1 MLSPWAAVRVCSR
14 RGAAHQRRGQPCQDA
29 SLLRRFSTGRGE
41 SLLLLAVAD
50 GHGASRHHRSAV
62 GSALACE
69 AAAATLAEG
78 LAAGLAAEPEG
89 LRHWLAEGWPAAV
102 QRHWRAATEEH
113 WRADAADAAAA
124 AMPYSPIPYGTT
136 LGLLL
141 LGPGWWAHAGLGDWD
156 LVGIGPAG
164 ETQLLSEEPAL
175 YGSGEAT
182 ASLCQETGVLVG
194 WRWDLQPQLAAAP
207 FALALCTDGVRKS
220 CAGDGDFLALA
231 GWLAELAGRP
241 TAPGGEQEL
250 AAALDRISREGCGD
264 DVSVALALWGA
275 APPPAA
281 VGAGATGEGVQAGD
295 AAEGGAGFQ
304 GGEAVAAG
312 DAAEG
317 AETAWPAEAA
327 SAGALPDRQ
336 AAAGWTQPRSTRVR
350 LGIALAALALG
361 IAAAARW
368 AVEQRVQEQRAAEL
382 RVRQQQAR
390 APSDSWRREVERL
403 CGSPDLVAPSLASRR
418 SQVEALRRG
427 ALRPEVLLAQ
437 AERDPL
443 GALIAAGFPA
453 LPPEPL
459 RQSGFARLPLCPALR
474 HGLAQLWMSSSST
487 SPSPASPATPVS
499 PIAPGLRHD

>member
-1 MLSPWAAVRVCSR
+1 MLTSWAAVRVCSR
-14 RGAAHQRRGQPCQDA
+14 RGAAHLRRGQPCQDA
-29 SLLRRFSTGRGE
+29 SLLRRFSTGQGE

-50 GHGASRHHRSAV
+50 GHGAARHHRSAV

-78 LAAGLAAEPEG
+78 LAAGLAAEPEE

-113 WRADAADAAAA
+113 WRAAAADAAAA

-194 WRWDLQPQLAAAP
+194 WRWGLQPQLAAAP

-220 CAGDGDFLALA
+220 CASDGDFLALA

-264 DVSVALALWGA
+264 DVSVALARWGA

-281 VGAGATGEGVQAGD
+281 VGAGATGEGVQ
-295 AAEGGAGFQ
+295 
-304 GGEAVAAG
+304 AG

-368 AVEQRVQEQRAAEL
+368 AVEQRAAAQRVQEQRAAAL
-382 RVRQQQAR
+382 RDRQQQAR
-390 APSDSWRREVERL
+390 AASDSWRREVERL

-427 ALRPEVLLAQ
+427 ALRPEALLAQ

-474 HGLAQLWMSSSST
+474 QGLAQLWMSSSST
-487 SPSPASPATPVS
+487 SPSPASPASPATPVS